1 VHVMATEEDPSTQDQ
16 VGVRNETYA
25 ADVLRLDSRA
35 DPSFL
40 SK

>member
-1 VHVMATEEDPSTQDQ
+1 MATEEDPSTQSQ
-16 VGVRNETYA
+16 VGVRKRTYA
-25 ADVLRLDSRA
+25 ADLPRFDSRS